1 MPKRELEQLL
11 DQLERE
17 LQQDHALAPEELEAL
32 GDLQTR
38 IGQVLAA
45 GTGTGTPDVDEG
57 FAEPLAEYIDRFESS
72 HPTLTMTLGRIMDAL
87 NKLGI

>member
-1 MPKRELEQLL
+1 MPKKELEQLL

-17 LQQDHALAPEELEAL
+17 LQQDQALAPEELEAL

-45 GTGTGTPDVDEG
+45 GTGTPEADEG
-57 FAEPLAEYIDRFESS
+57 VAEPLAEYIDRFESS

>member
-32 GDLQTR
+32 GDLQIR

-45 GTGTGTPDVDEG
+45 GAGTADAEEG
-57 FAEPLAEYIDRFESS
+57 VAEPLAEYIDRFESS

>member
-1 MPKRELEQLL
+1 MMPKKELEQLL

-17 LQQDHALAPEELEAL
+17 LQQDQALAPEELEAL

-45 GTGTGTPDVDEG
+45 GAGAPDADQGV
-57 FAEPLAEYIDRFESS
+57 AEPLAEYIDRFESS